1 MELKIGPAANT
12 KYFLADA
19 PAVYR
24 YCLSGAQ
31 IKSHYESTII
41 NNSVQVVSGSFGEL
55 FKSTIQHQN
64 SPDKFMYPVQKNWE
78 YFLNDLRGS
87 VPNVNSV
94 EVTKDLTDLFF
105 RKGQLAIMAN
115 VLNLEAQLESVIEER
130 NNPQD
135 NDQEEAA

>member
-1 MELKIGPAANT
+1 MNDQEFEAEVCKKCSEAT
-12 KYFLADA
+12 
-19 PAVYR
+19 
-24 YCLSGAQ
+24 
-31 IKSHYESTII
+31 
-41 NNSVQVVSGSFGEL
+41 
-55 FKSTIQHQN
+55 
-64 SPDKFMYPVQKNWE
+64 

-105 RKGQLAIMAN
+105 RKGQLAIMGN
-115 VLNLEAQLESVIEER
+115 ILNLEAQLESVIEER